1 MGSGPDRLS
10 FRRKRVRAHA
20 HMPPTFDH
28 RRRLR
33 RVSRMKSL
41 IAFPLLVAT
50 ASLWGGAGPETRDG
64 EVAVRLVTP
73 VEQVAPGGSFP
84 VGVRF
89 AIDEGWHIYWR
100 NSGDTGQPPLVEW
113 ALPEG
118 ARAGDFHWPY
128 PEVYRNAGLVDFT
141 YSGEVVLYTEIT
153 VPEDWPAG
161 EPFPIEAEID
171 WLMCEEICIP
181 GAAAVSLAVP
191 TGAETLADPA
201 ERERFEETRRT
212 WPAADDEVVS
222 AIRFDETRLQL
233 RIEGLAPAAEAGSG
247 LFFFPVDPVVAP
259 AGEQEWTFADGVLTG
274 TLARSEYA
282 ESLPGTVTGVLYRP
296 DGWPSLDGR
305 KALWIKAGTREGGI
319 AGSAEAAGDGET
331 TPGGLVG
338 LLALAFAGGAILN
351 LMPCV
356 FPVLGLKIMG
366 FVKQAGSDKAKIVGH
381 GLLFTAGV
389 LVSFWIL
396 AGVLLA
402 LRAGGAELGWGFQL
416 QSAGFVFGMAAFLLL
431 FALNLS
437 GVFEIGFGLAAAGSR
452 AEKGGGPWGSFLSGV
467 LATVVATPCSAPFLA
482 TALAGAL
489 TLPPLVSFLTF
500 TFIALG
506 LAAPYLLL
514 SLFPQ
519 LLRRLPKPGA
529 WMETL
534 KQFMAF
540 PLYATVGWL
549 IYVLAGQVDG
559 DDLLAI
565 LFAFTGIALSV
576 WILGRFAAPHRKR
589 GTRRAGMAAA
599 VLFLGGSL
607 LYGVPRGSEI
617 EWIPWSPETVAQ
629 LREDG
634 RIIYV
639 DFTAR
644 WCATCGLN
652 KGVVFGSREV
662 LDFVREENVA
672 LVKADWTNE
681 DPAITRRLTELGR
694 AAVPVNLVYLPGE
707 EDPEILPETLT
718 PGIVLKALR
727 GGDPE

>member
-1 MGSGPDRLS
+1 MNRL
-10 FRRKRVRAHA
+10 AA
-20 HMPPTFDH
+20 
-28 RRRLR
+28 L
-33 RVSRMKSL
+33 SL
-41 IAFPLLVAT
+41 LLFT
-50 ASLWGGAGPETRDG
+50 ASLSGASGPEVRDG

-73 VEQVAPGGSFP
+73 VEQVEPGRTFP

-89 AIDEGWHIYWR
+89 AIDDGWHIYWR
-100 NSGDTGQPPLVEW
+100 NSGDTGQPPLVKW

-153 VPEDWPAG
+153 VPENWPGG

-181 GAAAVSLAVP
+181 GSAAARLEVA
-191 TGAETLADPA
+191 TGAESLGDPA
-201 ERERFEETRRT
+201 ERERFEATRRA
-212 WPAADDEVVS
+212 WPAVDDEVAS
-222 AIRFDETRLQL
+222 AIRFDKNRLQL
-233 RIEGLAPAAEAGSG
+233 RVEGLSSGPDAGSG

-259 AGEQEWTFADGVLTG
+259 AGEQQWTFADGVLTG
-274 TLARSEYA
+274 NLTRSEYA
-282 ESLPGTVTGVLYRP
+282 ESVPEAVSGVLYRP

-305 KALWIKAGTREGGI
+305 KALSLKAGTREGGI
-319 AGSAEAAGDGET
+319 GISAATGSGEPP
-331 TPGGLVG
+331 PGGLVG
-338 LLALAFAGGAILN
+338 LLALAFVGGAILN

-366 FVKQAGSDKAKIVGH
+366 FVKQAGNDKAKIVGH

-489 TLPPLVSFLTF
+489 TLPPLISFLTF

-506 LAAPYLLL
+506 LAGPYMVL

-519 LLRRLPKPGA
+519 FLELLPKPGA

-559 DDLLAI
+559 DNLLAI
-565 LFAFTGIALSV
+565 LFAFTGIGLSV
-576 WILGRFAAPHRKR
+576 WIFGRFAAPHRKR
-589 GTRRAGMAAA
+589 GTRRAGMATAA
-599 VLFLGGSL
+599 LLLGASL
-607 LYGVPRGSEI
+607 LYGVPRASEI
-617 EWIPWSPETVAQ
+617 KWIPWSPETVAE
-629 LREDG
+629 LRGEG

-644 WCATCGLN
+644 WCATCRLN
-652 KGVVFGSREV
+652 KAVVFGSNKV
-662 LDFVREENVA
+662 LDFVRAENVA
-672 LVKADWTNE
+672 LLKADWTNE

-694 AAVPVNLVYLPGE
+694 AAVPVNLVYLPGGE
-707 EDPEILPETLT
+707 KPEILPETLT
-718 PGIVLKALR
+718 SGIVLKALR
-727 GGDPE
+727 GGDPQ

>member
-1 MGSGPDRLS
+1 MKILS
-10 FRRKRVRAHA
+10 A
-20 HMPPTFDH
+20 
-28 RRRLR
+28 L
-33 RVSRMKSL
+33 S
-41 IAFPLLVAT
+41 LLVFT
-50 ASLWGGAGPETRDG
+50 GSLFGAAGPEVRDG
-64 EVAVRLVTP
+64 EVAVQLVTP
-73 VEQVAPGGSFP
+73 FEQVEPGRSFP

-89 AIDEGWHIYWR
+89 AIDDGWHIYWR
-100 NSGDTGQPPLVEW
+100 NSGDTGQPPLVKW

-153 VPEDWPAG
+153 VPENWPAG

-171 WLMCEEICIP
+171 WLMCEAICIP
-181 GAAAVSLAVP
+181 GSASISLEVA
-191 TGAETLADPA
+191 TGTETLGDPS
-201 ERERFEETRRT
+201 ERERFEATRRT
-212 WPAADDEVVS
+212 WPAVDDEVAS
-222 AIRFDETRLQL
+222 AIRFDKNRLQL
-233 RIEGLAPAAEAGSG
+233 RVEGLSSEPDNGST

-259 AGEQEWTFADGVLTG
+259 AGEQNWTFADRVLTG
-274 TLARSEYA
+274 NLTRSEYA
-282 ESLPGTVTGVLYRP
+282 ESIPETVTGVLYRP

-305 KALWIKAGTREGGI
+305 KALSIKAGTREGGI
-319 AGSAEAAGDGET
+319 VASTATGAGDPP
-331 TPGGLVG
+331 PGGLVG
-338 LLALAFAGGAILN
+338 LLALAFVGGAILN

-381 GLLFTAGV
+381 GLLFTTGV

-416 QSAGFVFGMAAFLLL
+416 QSPGFVFGMAAFLLL

-506 LAAPYLLL
+506 LAGPYLLL
-514 SLFPQ
+514 SLFPR

-549 IYVLAGQVDG
+549 VYVLAGQVDG
-559 DDLLAI
+559 DNLLAI
-565 LFAFTGIALSV
+565 LFAFTGIGLAV
-576 WILGRFAAPHRKR
+576 WIFGRFAAPHRKR
-589 GTRRAGMAAA
+589 GTRRAGMVTALLLLLA
-599 VLFLGGSL
+599 SL
-607 LYGVPRGSEI
+607 LYGLPRESEI
-617 EWIPWSPETVAQ
+617 KWIPWSPETVAA
-629 LREDG
+629 LRDEE

-644 WCATCGLN
+644 WCATCRLN
-652 KGVVFGSREV
+652 KAVVFGSGEV

-681 DPAITRRLTELGR
+681 DPAITRRLTELKR

-707 EDPEILPETLT
+707 ENPNILPETLT

-727 GGDPE
+727 GGDSE